1 MHLLDENALWE
12 SISDFV
18 TPDGNILK
26 ATGETEI
33 ITDGEKII
41 NKSWV
46 ILNNSKIV
54 NIYSIT
60 KIAGTKYSFIS
71 ENPSLGTQK
80 GIFTIDRNTIFSK
93 FRIDKSDMN
102 GFEVIVRNNDTCKAY
117 GALYNGDE
125 LINSWSA
132 IMKRKEK

>member
-1 MHLLDENALWE
+1 MHLLKENALWE

-33 ITDGEKII
+33 SIDGVKIK

-46 ILNNSKIV
+46 ILNGVKIV
-54 NIYSIT
+54 NFYSIT
-60 KIAGTKYSFIS
+60 KISEAKYSFIS

-80 GIFTIDRNTIFSK
+80 GIISIDRNTIFSK
-93 FRIDKSDMN
+93 FRIEKSNMN
-102 GFEVIVRNNDTCKAY
+102 GFEVIVRDNDTCKAY
-117 GALYNGDE
+117 GALYNEEE